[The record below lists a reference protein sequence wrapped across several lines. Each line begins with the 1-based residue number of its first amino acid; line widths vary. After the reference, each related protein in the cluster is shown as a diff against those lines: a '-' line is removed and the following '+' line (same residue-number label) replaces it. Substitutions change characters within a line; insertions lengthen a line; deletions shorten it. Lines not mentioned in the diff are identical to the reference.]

1 MQRKTARIT
10 SKWEMVQGEGA
21 HEYLVSLAE
30 GHVIA
35 DSIPTVVSKQ
45 GKKQCKWK
53 DDMGSKNI

>member
-10 SKWEMVQGEGA
+10 SRWEMVQEERA

-35 DSIPTVVSKQ
+35 VSIPTAVSKR
-45 GKKQCKWK
+45 GKKQWKWK
-53 DDMGSKNI
+53 DDMGTKNT